1 VDNPFVL
8 IGELLV
14 AFWPVV
20 VIGVVVVVVFVGGP
34 LLGCVVFAIAG
45 AAGAR
50 VAPSDE
56 TQDVDVTE
64 FFGERT
70 TASATA
76 TAGRNDS
83 I

>member
-1 VDNPFVL
+1 MDNPFVL

-56 TQDVDVTE
+56 TQDVYVTE
-64 FFGERT
+64 FFAEQAPAA
-70 TASATA
+70 TAS
-76 TAGRNDS
+76 RNDS

>member
-1 VDNPFVL
+1 MDNPFVL

-50 VAPSDE
+50 VASSDE

-64 FFGERT
+64 FFEEQAT
-70 TASATA
+70 AATAS
-76 TAGRNDS
+76 RNDS

>member
-1 VDNPFVL
+1 VDNPFPL
-8 IGELLV
+8 IVALLLT
-14 AFWPVV
+14 FWPVV
-20 VIGVVVVVVFVGGP
+20 VIGVVVVVLFVGGP

-64 FFGERT
+64 FFEEQT
-70 TASATA
+70 TAAA

>member
-1 VDNPFVL
+1 VDDLFVL

-64 FFGERT
+64 FFEEQ
-70 TASATA
+70 ATA
-76 TAGRNDS
+76 ATTTGRNDS

>member
-64 FFGERT
+64 FFEEQAT
-70 TASATA
+70 AATAS
-76 TAGRNDS
+76 RNDS

>member
-1 VDNPFVL
+1 MDDLFVL
-8 IGELLV
+8 IGELLL

-64 FFGERT
+64 FFEEQ
-70 TASATA
+70 ATA
-76 TAGRNDS
+76 ATTTGRNDS

>member
-20 VIGVVVVVVFVGGP
+20 VIGVVVVVVFVGVP

-45 AAGAR
+45 AAGGR
-50 VAPSDE
+50 VAPS
-56 TQDVDVTE
+56 V
-64 FFGERT
+64 
-70 TASATA
+70 
-76 TAGRNDS
+76 
-83 I
+83 